1 MGSHPAGDPIPHP
14 APISESSALPD
25 VLVIGGGVIGMS
37 VAWRLARRGHAVE
50 LVERGA
56 LGRGA
61 TWAAA
66 GMLAPAAELGFEEL
80 DLYALGRESLRR
92 WPAFARQLEAEAGE
106 PVGYRDEGTIVVAD
120 DRDSAAALR
129 RLFQFQREHG
139 APVEWWTGDEAVDA
153 EPLLSPRL
161 PAAIWSPDD
170 HQVDNRQLVGA
181 LAHAVRGAGVG
192 VRENA
197 PVASVTPGA
206 PPAVELATGER
217 LAARVLVL
225 AAGAWSAGLDGL
237 TPAPPVRPVK
247 GQMLSLRMS
256 DALSLR
262 HVVRGPDAYLVPK
275 SDGRLVVGAT
285 SEEMGHDTVVTGG
298 GLYRILEGAVDVVP
312 AVEEMALL
320 ETWAGLRPASRDH
333 APLLG
338 ASPHPGV
345 VYATGHYRHGVLLAP
360 VTADLAAD
368 AVEGLLGGRDETAAL
383 RAPFSPLRFS
393 DESSSV

>member
-1 MGSHPAGDPIPHP
+1 
-14 APISESSALPD
+14 
-25 VLVIGGGVIGMS
+25 MS
-37 VAWRLARRGHAVE
+37 VAWRLARRGHAVG
-50 LVERGA
+50 LVDRGA

-80 DLYALGRESLRR
+80 DLYGLGRQSLRR
-92 WPAFARQLEAEAGE
+92 WPAFARQLEAEAGRS
-106 PVGYRDEGTIVVAD
+106 VGYRDEGTLVVAD
-120 DRDSAAALR
+120 DRDSAAELR
-129 RLFQFQREHG
+129 RLYRFQREHG
-139 APVEWWTGDEAVDA
+139 APVEWWTIDEAIDA

-170 HQVDNRQLVGA
+170 HQVDNRQLADA
-181 LAHAVRGAGVG
+181 LAIAVRGAGVT
-192 VRENA
+192 VRENVE
-197 PVASVTPGA
+197 VASVTPGES
-206 PPAVELATGER
+206 PTVELATGER
-217 LAARVLVL
+217 LGARALVL
-225 AAGAWSAGLDGL
+225 AAGAWSAGLGGL
-237 TPAPPVRPVK
+237 APAPPVRPVK

-256 DALSLR
+256 DELALR

-285 SEEMGHDTVVTGG
+285 SEELGHDTRVTAG
-298 GLYRILEGAVDVVP
+298 GLYRILEGAVETVP
-312 AVEEMALL
+312 GVEEMDVV

-338 ASPHPGV
+338 ASEHAGV

-360 VTADLAAD
+360 VTADLVAD
-368 AVEGLLGGRDETAAL
+368 AVEGVLGGRDETAAL

-393 DESSSV
+393 E